1 MLGHLQKAGEGVEC
15 KVCGK
20 KMDNAEAHYVTGYGY
35 VCRKCGLV
43 PVSCDR
49 CGSMVRRLT
58 TTVLRGRM
66 LCLNCYSVER
76 ESGEKR
82 VSRELSAEN
91 VENAL
96 QLALKG
102 SPEGFILIGL
112 RLKPSSTTLWIAEYE
127 REDIFGMRCS

>member
-20 KMDNAEAHYVTGYGY
+20 KMDKAEAHYVTGYGY

-58 TTVLRGRM
+58 TTVLRGR
-66 LCLNCYSVER
+66 CYVSIVTASR
-76 ESGEKR
+76 GR
-82 VSRELSAEN
+82 VAK
-91 VENAL
+91 NA
-96 QLALKG
+96 
-102 SPEGFILIGL
+102 
-112 RLKPSSTTLWIAEYE
+112 
-127 REDIFGMRCS
+127 